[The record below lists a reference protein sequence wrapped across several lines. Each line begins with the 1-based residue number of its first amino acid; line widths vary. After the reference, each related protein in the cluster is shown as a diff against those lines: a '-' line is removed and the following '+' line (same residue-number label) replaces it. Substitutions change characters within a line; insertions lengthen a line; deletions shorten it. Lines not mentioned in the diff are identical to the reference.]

1 MLNFNSL
8 NKKETQVAHF
18 FPSLEVIDKLTVKP
32 TVGEAFL
39 LEKLKE
45 ELDDSFDVYFNP
57 YLDGDRPDFLI
68 LKKGCGAIIIE

>member
-1 MLNFNSL
+1 M
-8 NKKETQVAHF
+8 
-18 FPSLEVIDKLTVKP
+18 IDKLTVKP

-57 YLDGDRPDFLI
+57 YLDGDRPDF
-68 LKKGCGAIIIE
+68 